1 MSIPMMKKF
10 LDKLEVENLVKK
22 KDQSLFFAKPP
33 GAKSS
38 YWDKFQEILVNNVRQ
53 RFIICNDC
61 HSILTWSASDGT
73 NVMKKHLIG
82 CSKTKE
88 PSPQTTQAKNKRMS
102 RDDQAISSDHYEQ
115 MQLGTDEDD
124 EGCSDDNED
133 DIF

>member
-22 KDQSLFFAKPP
+22 KDQSLSFAKPP
-33 GAKSS
+33 GTKSS

-61 HSILTWSASDGT
+61 HSILTWTASDGT

-88 PSPQTTQAKNKRMS
+88 PSPQTQPRITSSFKETSTVTPGQLRFYKNKILRGDVCT
-102 RDDQAISSDHYEQ
+102 RFTTI
-115 MQLGTDEDD
+115 
-124 EGCSDDNED
+124 
-133 DIF
+133 